1 MFSDEFFAAI
11 KADRERDIR
20 TAQRARLVQRDPLD
34 SEPAAKGPSAGDGRS
49 LGHSVRPA
57 VHPGRTSADPSR

>member
-20 TAQRARLVQRDPLD
+20 NAQRARLARAEPVET
-34 SEPAAKGPSAGDGRS
+34 EPATTLWPVDRRSATRMAHQVQPS
-49 LGHSVRPA
+49 
-57 VHPGRTSADPSR
+57 RTSVDPSR

>member
-20 TAQRARLVQRDPLD
+20 TAQRARLVQHDPLD
-34 SEPAAKGPSAGDGRS
+34 AEPAKGPSDGDRRS
-49 LGHSVRPA
+49 IGHSVRPA

>member
-20 TAQRARLVQRDPLD
+20 AAERARLVRRDPL
-34 SEPAAKGPSAGDGRS
+34 EPSSGSPSDGDRRS
-49 LGHSVRPA
+49 IGHSVRPA
-57 VHPGRTSADPSR
+57 GQPSRTSVDPSR

>member
-20 TAQRARLVQRDPLD
+20 AAQRANLVKRGPLD
-34 SEPAAKGPSAGDGRS
+34 AEPAKVSSGDERRS
-49 LGHSVRPA
+49 LGHCVRPA
-57 VHPGRTSADPSR
+57 AQPGRTSVDPSR

>member
-20 TAQRARLVQRDPLD
+20 AAQRANLVRRGPLD
-34 SEPAAKGPSAGDGRS
+34 SEPTRISPSDDRRS
-49 LGHSVRPA
+49 IGHSVRPA
-57 VHPGRTSADPSR
+57 QPGRTSVDPSR